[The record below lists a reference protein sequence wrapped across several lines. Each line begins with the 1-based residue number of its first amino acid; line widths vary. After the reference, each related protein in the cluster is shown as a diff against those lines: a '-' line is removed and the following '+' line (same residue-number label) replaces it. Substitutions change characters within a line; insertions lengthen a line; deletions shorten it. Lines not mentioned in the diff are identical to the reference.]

1 MINKDDIS
9 KKEMIDAINEF
20 EVTYRVHKAILLES
34 DGKQQEEFLDGL
46 EAGRKIVLDDIEK
59 ILDFLKEKK
68 YKKPEI
74 IK

>member
-9 KKEMIDAINEF
+9 EREMIDAINEF
-20 EVTYRVHKAILLES
+20 EVIYRIHKAILLDS
-34 DGKQQEEFLDGL
+34 DGRLQEEFLDGL
-46 EAGRKIVLDDIEK
+46 DAGRKIVLDDIEK
-59 ILDFLKEKK
+59 ILDSLKEKK